1 MKVAVIGSRGF
12 DNYSLLK
19 KVMNK
24 YAKQATAI
32 VSGGAKGADTL
43 AERYAQEFNLEKI
56 IFLADWGNIQ
66 VSPCIIRNNSKGP
79 YNAMAG
85 HNRNTKIVESADLI
99 IAFWDFS
106 SKGTRDSLKKAHKM
120 GKKTIIINY
129 KKNKNIVY
137 MIGDI
142 FNSQCEVLVNP
153 VNCVGVM
160 GAGLALSFKERYP
173 NMFSKYKSYCT
184 QGLLSPG
191 KIALI
196 QEDTKRIM
204 LFPTKEHYSK
214 PSKMIYIQEGLAK
227 VKGAYA
233 NKGIKSIAF
242 PKLGCGLGG
251 LDWKQVE
258 KEIISALGEENLLV
272 EIYI

>member
-1 MKVAVIGSRGF
+1 MKIAVIGSRSF

-24 YAKQATAI
+24 YAQATTI

-43 AERYAQEFNLEKI
+43 AERYADELGIKKL
-56 IFLADWGNIQ
+56 IFKSNWKDM
-66 VSPCIIRNNSKGP
+66 SPPCKVKVNQYGE
-79 YNAMAG
+79 YNALAG
-85 HNRNTKIVESADLI
+85 MKRNTYIVENSDLV
-99 IAFWDFS
+99 IAFWDFE
-106 SKGTRDSLKKAHKM
+106 SKGTRDSLKKAYKM
-120 GKKTIIINY
+120 GKKTIIVNY

-137 MIGDI
+137 MMNGDI
-142 FNSQCEVLVNP
+142 FDSKCEVLVNP

-160 GAGLALSFKERYP
+160 GAGLALSFKERYQS
-173 NMFSKYKSYCT
+173 MFSKYKSYCT

-196 QEDTKRIM
+196 KEDTKRIM

-214 PSKMIYIQEGLAK
+214 PSEMIYIQEGLAK
-227 VKGAYA
+227 LKGTYA

-251 LDWKQVE
+251 LDWNQVE
-258 KEIISALGEENLLV
+258 KEIIYALGEENLLV